1 MPPPSPPHSP
11 TFLPLELLESQL
23 EALDLLE
30 SLYPLQDEF
39 ELITPPT
46 REGVEELRGSLSS
59 ITSTTRSSS
68 TRMKRWDRLTFRI
81 RLDFSDGKGL
91 GQAEVSMGLPLHF
104 DPSSSPR
111 ATQRLVQ
118 ATLHQP
124 SWLPRGGHTALLER
138 LPISPLLIEAQ
149 VGDAA
154 QFLIDWLQVV
164 REGLAGRWKERGAE
178 LESVEST
185 TEIGG
190 IGKDKGVEEI
200 FRVWFLF
207 QSLSTR
213 EKREDIV
220 NWAKEYHLTGFV
232 LAGKPALL
240 CLEGESNKID
250 QYMSEIKSVSWS
262 DIPSFQK
269 KVSERH
275 RIPITSR
282 IFSNMSEITSLIE
295 KGGFRNNRI
304 EMGQVKE
311 YLVGKGLGEVFGLV
325 VAGGSFT

>member
-46 REGVEELRGSLSS
+46 REGVEELRGSLSL
-59 ITSTTRSSS
+59 ITNTTRSSS
-68 TRMKRWDRLTFRI
+68 TRMGTWDRLTFRI
-81 RLDFSDGKGL
+81 RFDFSNGEGA
-91 GQAEVSMGLPLHF
+91 GQAELSMALPLHL
-104 DPSSSPR
+104 DPSSSLR

-124 SWLPRGGHTALLER
+124 SWLPRGEHTALVER
-138 LPISPLLIEAQ
+138 LPISPVLQEAQ

-154 QFLIDWLQVV
+154 QFLIDWLQDV
-164 REGLAGRWKERGAE
+164 REGLAGRWKERAG
-178 LESVEST
+178 LESVGLN

-190 IGKDKGVEEI
+190 IGKDEGVEEMV
-200 FRVWFLF
+200 RAWFLF

-213 EKREDIV
+213 EKRDDIV

-232 LAGKPALL
+232 LAGKPAIL

-275 RIPITSR
+275 RTPITSR

-311 YLVGKGLGEVFGLV
+311 YLVGKGLGAVFGLV